1 VTLRFAACVA
11 EYERLLEVPHS
22 SSVDTIE
29 GRISSKKNCNPE
41 VDVPAKHILDRLM
54 NPVLMSLHST
64 VLIQHACRTSCL
76 RNASADMVAFTY
88 AEIFREASTCND
100 FDQAIDMACV
110 QSLH

>member
-1 VTLRFAACVA
+1 MNASLKCPIRPRLTLSRAGF
-11 EYERLLEVPHS
+11 LQ
-22 SSVDTIE
+22 
-29 GRISSKKNCNPE
+29 KKNCNPE